1 MPNSTFTFLS
11 PDKVEIFARKWDAVP
26 FPLKGAV
33 QIFHGAAE
41 HSNRYGRFAEF
52 LNGFGY
58 VVYAHDHRGHGQTV
72 LRSGKLG
79 VAGDD
84 AWNNMVNDAKQLTD
98 IIKKEYPY
106 LPIILFGH
114 SLGSMI
120 AQDYMTRWGA
130 DLKGVVLCGTTGFSP
145 YLDDQISRLE
155 QVAQTAAEEP
165 SIIFRQRLN
174 AYNMPFA
181 PGKTGFEWLS
191 RDESEVEKYVKDPLC
206 GFVFSNGL
214 ACDYLKGLRDLW
226 KPEKEARIPKDL
238 PVLVISGE
246 KDPVGGN
253 TQAIIAL
260 MKRYKACGIKDL
272 YHKFYPNARHELLN
286 EINRDEVQQEV
297 LAWLNKWCWKIE
309 SPPIKAG

>member
-11 PDKVEIFARKWDAVP
+11 RDKKVEIFARKWDSVP
-26 FPLKGAV
+26 LPRKGVV
-33 QIFHGAAE
+33 QILHGAAE

-52 LNGFGY
+52 LNGSGC
-58 VVYAHDHRGHGQTV
+58 VVYAHDHRGHGQTAV
-72 LRSGKLG
+72 RSGRLG

-98 IIKKEYPY
+98 IIRKGYAH

-114 SLGSMI
+114 SLGSLI
-120 AQDYMTRWGA
+120 AQDYMTRWGE
-130 DLKGVVLCGTTGFSP
+130 DLRGVVLCGTTGFSP
-145 YLDDQISRLE
+145 NLDDQIARLE
-155 QVAQTAAEEP
+155 QVAQASAEEP
-165 SIIFRQRLN
+165 STIFRQRFS
-174 AYNMPFA
+174 AYNMAFA
-181 PGKTGFEWLS
+181 PAKTGFEWLT
-191 RDESEVEKYVKDPLC
+191 RDESEVEKYVRDPLC

-214 ACDYLKGLRDLW
+214 AYDYLKGLRDLW

-260 MKRYKACGIKDL
+260 MKRYQSFGMKNLA
-272 YHKFYPNARHELLN
+272 HKFYPNARHELLN
-286 EINRDEVQQEV
+286 EINRDEVQRDV
-297 LAWLNKWCWKIE
+297 FAWLNKWC
-309 SPPIKAG
+309 